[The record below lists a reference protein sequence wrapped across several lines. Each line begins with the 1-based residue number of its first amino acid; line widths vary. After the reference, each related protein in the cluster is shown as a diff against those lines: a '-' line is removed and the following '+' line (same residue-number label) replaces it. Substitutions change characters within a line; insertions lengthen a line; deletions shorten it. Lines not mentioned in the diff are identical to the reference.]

1 METVSVNP
9 STLDV
14 VEIEEVQPTCH
25 AQTLVNLVD
34 LEEVA
39 PTCHQ

>member
-1 METVSVNP
+1 METISVH
-9 STLDV
+9 LDV
-14 VEIEEVQPTCH
+14 IEVEELQPTCH
-25 AQTLVNLVD
+25 VVELVD